1 MKTTSSKQLPAA
13 GAKNALSEEN
23 APDNTEHSTG
33 VYINVHEDTSTGLS
47 KQLPAKRV
55 FPFGIY
61 IHWPFCKSKCP
72 YCDFYKEICKDVP
85 QEEIVDTY
93 LEDLEFYH
101 RLTETKTVTSIFF
114 GGGTPSLLEPRL
126 IEKIINRIC
135 RLWPTADNLEIS
147 LEANPNTDR
156 PDLFANLRRAGIN
169 RLSLG
174 IQALNDRDLKFLGRT
189 HNLTQALTA
198 VDKVLRNFDNHSAD
212 LIYARPGQNLSDWQQ
227 ELEQAVNFG
236 FRHISL
242 YQLTIEEGTVFAAKG
257 IRPLGENAAAEMYAF
272 TNDYLNCHGY
282 PQYEV
287 SNYGLPCRHN
297 LLYWQGDD
305 YIGIG
310 KSAHGRFRIGNRIYA
325 STYPRSLEELT
336 PAERAEE
343 LVIMG
348 LRLNSGIDKR
358 HFKECCGIDFAAAIN
373 QNRLCSLEKD
383 GYLEITEKHIRAT
396 PKGFPLLNR
405 LIEELC
411 C

>member
-1 MKTTSSKQLPAA
+1 MKTVSLKQLLATNM
-13 GAKNALSEEN
+13 KNAISEGN

-33 VYINVHEDTSTGLS
+33 MYINVHEDTSTGLS
-47 KQLPAKRV
+47 KPLPAKRV

-72 YCDFYKEICKDVP
+72 YCDFYKEVCKDVP
-85 QEEIVDTY
+85 QEQIINTY
-93 LEDLEFYH
+93 LEDLTFYH
-101 RLTETKTVTSIFF
+101 QLTKDKTVTSIFF

-147 LEANPNTDR
+147 LEANPNSDR
-156 PDLFANLRRAGIN
+156 PNLFADLRSAGIN

-174 IQALNDRDLKFLGRT
+174 IQALSDRDLKFLGRT
-189 HNLTQALTA
+189 HNLSQALTA
-198 VDKVLRNFDNHSAD
+198 VDKVLHVFDNHSAD
-212 LIYARPGQNLSDWQQ
+212 LIYARPGQKLSDWQQ
-227 ELEQAVNFG
+227 ELEQVARFG
-236 FRHISL
+236 FQHLSL

-257 IRPLGENAAAEMYAF
+257 ICPLSDAAAAEMYAF

-310 KSAHGRFRIGNRIYA
+310 KSAHGRFRIGNKIYA
-325 STYPRSLEELT
+325 STHRRCLEELT
-336 PAERAEE
+336 PDERAEE
-343 LVIMG
+343 LIIMG
-348 LRLNSGIDKR
+348 LRLNRGINKL
-358 HFKECCGIDFAAAIN
+358 HFKECCGLDFAAVIN
-373 QNRLCSLEKD
+373 PNHLRSLVNE
-383 GYLEITEKHIRAT
+383 GYIENTETSVRAT
-396 PKGFPLLNR
+396 EKGFPLLNR